1 MKHRH
6 HTLNYFA
13 RNLGIIVGIVLI
25 WRGVWVVLD
34 QIDLWLFGANHLATA
49 ILGIIAGFVLLYLP
63 DRDLKEISR
72 L

>member
-6 HTLNYFA
+6 HTLQYFA

-34 QIDLWLFGANHLATA
+34 QIDLWLFGANHLSTA